1 MRAAAKLRIVGLV
14 QGVGFRP
21 FIHRLAA
28 KLGLSGFVRNMGGSE
43 VLIYIEGDE
52 ERVKEFPRRIV
63 EEKPPPAR
71 IEELAFEEVEPQ
83 GLSGF
88 KILRSARTVTVRSA
102 IPPDFGICMDCM
114 REIKSRSDRRRG
126 YHWNSCAWCG
136 PRYSMMYRLPYDREN
151 TSMGNYALCDQC
163 RKEYEDLE
171 NVRRY
176 HAQGIS
182 CPACGPRT
190 FLLDS
195 QGRRLD
201 VGDPLG
207 EAARLIEEG
216 YVLAVKGVGGYHIA
230 GLASDDA
237 VVERIRKIKWRPTQ
251 PLALMVRDC
260 EVASRLVE
268 LGEGDCELLWSP
280 ERPILLLRKRP
291 GAPVSELVA
300 PGLDTLGVM
309 MPYTGLQV
317 MLLDIVSDGFLVMTS
332 GNKHGLPM
340 CTNLECLLDQMAGDI
355 DYILE
360 HDREIVHRVDDSVL
374 RKTGEWLVFLRRSR
388 GYAPYWIRVPLR
400 LPDLIA
406 LGAELQ
412 TSGAVAFED
421 KVVLTQ
427 YIGDLDVPA
436 QLEELEHEVRWLVSQ
451 YRLRPEIIAI
461 DAHPAYSN
469 RRIAPILAEELQ
481 AGDVV
486 EVQHHHAHAVS
497 AIAEW
502 RENPEDPHPAVAV
515 DGTGYGLDGMV
526 WGGEALVVEGDEFE
540 RVAHIGY
547 YPLPGGD
554 VAAKRPARV
563 AVGILSMGYTLT
575 EVEEILGRL
584 GVLGKGIGEEELRVT
599 YALSRQPRFMAS
611 SAGRLIDAIAVL
623 LGVVFERTYEGEPAI
638 RLEAWL
644 RMRGARPLKRA
655 EPPLKGSTL
664 DPLGVLEYVLAGLE
678 GGRAAEAAATAL
690 YWIGYFLACSALE
703 EVRAPLAFSG
713 GAAVNDY
720 IAEGVVDA
728 AREVGVR
735 VLYNRLVPPG
745 DGGIALGQ
753 AVIAG
758 LKAGSR
764 G

>member
-1 MRAAAKLRIVGLV
+1 LRALAAAKIRVVGLV

-28 KLGLSGFVRNMGGSE
+28 KLGLSGYVRNMGGSE
-43 VLIYIEGDE
+43 VLIFIEGDE
-52 ERVKEFPRRIV
+52 ASVREFPKRMMR
-63 EEKPPPAR
+63 EKPPPAK
-71 IEELAFEEVEPQ
+71 IEELTVEEAEPQ
-83 GLSGF
+83 GLTGF
-88 KILRSARTVTVRSA
+88 VIMKSAKSITARSA
-102 IPPDFGICMDCM
+102 IPPDFGICEDCI
-114 REIKSRSDRRRG
+114 REIKSVGDRRSG

-136 PRYSMMYRLPYDREN
+136 PRYSMMYKLPYDREN
-151 TSMGNYALCDQC
+151 TSMGKYRLCPEC

-195 QGRRLD
+195 EGRRLN
-201 VGDPLG
+201 VRDPLR
-207 EAARLIEEG
+207 EAAKLLEEG
-216 YVLAVKGVGGYHIA
+216 HVIAIKGLGGYHIA
-230 GLASDDA
+230 GLASDDV

-251 PLALMVRDC
+251 PLALMARDC
-260 EVASRLVE
+260 NVASRLVE
-268 LGEGDCELLWSP
+268 LEEGDCDILWSP
-280 ERPILLLRKRP
+280 ERPILLLKRRP
-291 GAPVSELVA
+291 DAPVSELVA

-317 MLLDIVSDGFLVMTS
+317 LLLDMVRDGFLIMTS

-340 CTNLECLLDQMAGDI
+340 CTNLDCLLDQLGGEV

-374 RKTGEWLVFLRRSR
+374 RKTRGWLVFLRRSR

-400 LPDLIA
+400 LVELVA

-412 TSGAVAFED
+412 TAGAVAFED

-436 QLEELEHEVRWLVSQ
+436 QLEELEREVKWLTSQ
-451 YRLRPEIIAI
+451 YSLKPEVVVV
-461 DAHPAYSN
+461 DTHPAYSN
-469 RRIAPILAEELQ
+469 RRIAPSLAEEFG
-481 AGDVV
+481 ADDIV
-486 EVQHHHAHAVS
+486 EVQHHHAHAAS

-502 RENPEDPHPAVAV
+502 RESPEEPHPAVAV

-526 WGGEALVVEGDEFE
+526 WGGEALIVEGESFE

-554 VAAKRPARV
+554 TAAKRPARV
-563 AVGILSMGYTLT
+563 AVGILSMGYSLS
-575 EVEEILGRL
+575 EVEEILGSL
-584 GVLGKGIGEEELRVT
+584 GVLGKGIGEEELRVA
-599 YALSRQPRFMAS
+599 YAISKQPRFMAS
-611 SAGRLIDAIAVL
+611 SAGRLIDAIAAL
-623 LGVVFERTYEGEPAI
+623 LGIAFERTYEGEPAI

-644 RMRGARPLKRA
+644 RMKGARPAKA
-655 EPPLKGSTL
+655 GEPPVKGSTL
-664 DPLGVLEYVLAGLE
+664 DPLGVVEYVLNGIEE
-678 GGRAAEAAATAL
+678 GRGAEAAATAL
-690 YWIGYFLACSALE
+690 YWIGLFLASSALA

-720 IAEGVVDA
+720 IAEGVIDA
-728 AREVGVR
+728 AREAGVR

-758 LKAGSR
+758 LMAR
-764 G
+764 R

>member
-1 MRAAAKLRIVGLV
+1 MRAPAAARIRVIGLV

-28 KLGLSGFVRNMGGSE
+28 KLGLAGYVRNMGGSE
-43 VLIYIEGDE
+43 VLIFIEGDE
-52 ERVKEFPRRIV
+52 ASVREFSERMVR
-63 EEKPPPAR
+63 EKPPPAR
-71 IEELAFEEVEPQ
+71 IEELTVEDAEPQ
-83 GLSGF
+83 GLRGF
-88 KILRSARTVTVRSA
+88 QIMKSAKSITARSA
-102 IPPDFGICMDCM
+102 IPPDFGICMDCI
-114 REIKSRSDRRRG
+114 REIKSQSDRRRG

-136 PRYSMMYRLPYDREN
+136 PRYSMMYKLPYDREN
-151 TSMGNYALCDQC
+151 TSMGKYALCYEC
-163 RKEYEDLE
+163 RREYEDLE
-171 NVRRY
+171 NIRRY

-182 CPACGPRT
+182 CPACGPKT
-190 FLLDS
+190 FLLDAN
-195 QGRRLD
+195 GKRLNIE
-201 VGDPLG
+201 DPLG
-207 EAARLIEEG
+207 EAARLLEEG
-216 YVLAVKGVGGYHIA
+216 RILAIKGLGGYHIA

-268 LGEGDCELLWSP
+268 LSEEDCNVLWSP
-280 ERPILLLRKRP
+280 ERPILLLKKRP
-291 GAPVSELVA
+291 DAPVSRLVA
-300 PGLDTLGVM
+300 PGLDTLGIM

-317 MLLDIVSDGFLVMTS
+317 LLLDMISDGFLIMTS

-340 CTNLECLLDQMAGDI
+340 CTNLECLLDQLAGEV

-374 RKTGEWLVFLRRSR
+374 RKTGKWIVFLRRSR
-388 GYAPYWIRVPLR
+388 GYAPYWIRVPFR

-412 TSGAVAFED
+412 TAGAVAFED

-436 QLEELEHEVRWLVSQ
+436 QLEELEREVKWLAGQ
-451 YRLRPEIIAI
+451 YKLKPEFIVI

-469 RRIAPILAEELQ
+469 RRIAPILAEEFQ
-481 AGDVV
+481 ADSII

-497 AIAEW
+497 AVAEW
-502 RENPEDPHPAVAV
+502 SESPEDPHPAVAV
-515 DGTGYGLDGMV
+515 DGTGYGLDGMI
-526 WGGEALVVEGDEFE
+526 WGGEALVVEGGEFE

-563 AVGILSMGYTLT
+563 LVGILSMGYTLT
-575 EVEEILGRL
+575 EVEEILGGL
-584 GVLGKGIGEEELRVT
+584 GVLGRGIGEEELRVT
-599 YALSRQPRFMAS
+599 YMLSRQPGFRAS
-611 SAGRLIDAIAVL
+611 SAGRLIDAIAAL
-623 LGVVFERTYEGEPAI
+623 LGVAFERTYEGEPAI

-644 RMRGARPLKRA
+644 RMKKARPLKKA
-655 EPPLKGSTL
+655 EPPVKGSTL
-664 DPLGVLEYVLAGLE
+664 DPLGVIEYVLKGLE
-678 GGRAAEAAATAL
+678 EGRAAEAAATAL
-690 YWIGYFLACSALE
+690 YWIGFFLASSALN

-728 AREVGVR
+728 AEEAGVR

-758 LKAGSR
+758 LMTKK
-764 G
+764 